1 MCKRAG
7 RVFPGKARI
16 RLRSIRAGYTIRTV
30 VQILNP
36 GSNKIA
42 SERMRRKSEAR
53 RLDILRA
60 AARVFRRSGVA
71 AAGMREIAEEADLS
85 PGNLYY
91 YFAGK
96 DELLFFCQD
105 RTLDRMLEA
114 AEAARASAVPAADQL
129 RAVIRA
135 HLHYTLDELEGATA
149 HLEIDMLAEA
159 LRRSI
164 IEKRDQYEQAV
175 RALIVKGVKRREFVS
190 CDAALVARAILG
202 ALNWTA
208 RWYRPDG
215 VQSVAAIAA
224 GLADYL
230 VRGIAAVPE
239 GGMNK
244 GATPHCKSPKSEKAL
259 ISSRA

>member
-1 MCKRAG
+1 M
-7 RVFPGKARI
+7 
-16 RLRSIRAGYTIRTV
+16 
-30 VQILNP
+30 VQISNI
-36 GSNKIA
+36 GSNKAA
-42 SERMRRKSEAR
+42 SERVRRKSEMR

-114 AEAARASAVPAADQL
+114 AEAARLSALPVADQL
-129 RAVIRA
+129 RAVISA

-149 HLEIDMLAEA
+149 HLEIDMLADA
-159 LRRSI
+159 LRRTI
-164 IEKRDQYEQAV
+164 IDKRDKYEHAV
-175 RALIVKGVKRREFVS
+175 RALIVKGAKRGEFVS

-202 ALNWTA
+202 ALNWTV

-215 VQSVAAIAA
+215 EQSVAAIADA
-224 GLADYL
+224 LADYL
-230 VRGIAAVPE
+230 VRGIAALPRN
-239 GGMNK
+239 GASK
-244 GATPHCKSPKSEKAL
+244 GAQAKGWDASLPDKPRVPRGDFPLKGDRDLRGAHPPKRRKL
-259 ISSRA
+259 C